1 MSGTRN
7 GRPPIEAGRPDRREA
22 VSNPSTT
29 DPTATPGGSSLS
41 PDTLARIRVAAED
54 AAKRLGPLTPA
65 QRAVIARIA
74 QRHPLIPRPERR
86 DPAA

>member
-1 MSGTRN
+1 MSGTGN
-7 GRPPIEAGRPDRREA
+7 GRPPMGTGRPDRREA

-41 PDTLARIRVAAED
+41 PETLAAIRVAAVA

-65 QRAVIARIA
+65 QRAVLARIA
-74 QRHPLIPRPERR
+74 QRHPLVPRAERR